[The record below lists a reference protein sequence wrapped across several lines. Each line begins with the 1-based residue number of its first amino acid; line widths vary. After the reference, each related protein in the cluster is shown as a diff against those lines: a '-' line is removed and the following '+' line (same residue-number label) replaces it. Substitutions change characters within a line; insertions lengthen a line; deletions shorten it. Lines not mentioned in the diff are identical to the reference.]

1 MTETIRRKRRLFSE
15 EFKREAVALLKS
27 SHGSTSEVSAELG
40 IGPSLLS
47 RWAREFEE
55 TDGPERRPTY
65 EELESELRR
74 LRKAGLSG
82 IPRKKRRRAPVRAG
96 SEVPDLLLRTLSAEL
111 PNAVWVTDITRIATG
126 EGKLY
131 P

>member
-1 MTETIRRKRRLFSE
+1 MTETTRRKRRRFSE

-55 TDGPERRPTY
+55 TDGSERRPTY
-65 EELESELRR
+65 EELESEFRR
-74 LRKAGLSG
+74 LRKEVDFL
-82 IPRKKRRRAPVRAG
+82 KKASSYFASRAPTSSG
-96 SEVPDLLLRTLSAEL
+96 L
-111 PNAVWVTDITRIATG
+111 
-126 EGKLY
+126 
-131 P
+131 

>member
-1 MTETIRRKRRLFSE
+1 MTETTRRKRRRFSE

-27 SHGSTSEVSAELG
+27 SGGSTSEVSAELG

-55 TDGPERRPTY
+55 TDGSDRRPTY

-74 LRKAGLSG
+74 LRKEVDFS
-82 IPRKKRRRAPVRAG
+82 KKASSYFASRAPTSSG
-96 SEVPDLLLRTLSAEL
+96 L
-111 PNAVWVTDITRIATG
+111 
-126 EGKLY
+126 
-131 P
+131 